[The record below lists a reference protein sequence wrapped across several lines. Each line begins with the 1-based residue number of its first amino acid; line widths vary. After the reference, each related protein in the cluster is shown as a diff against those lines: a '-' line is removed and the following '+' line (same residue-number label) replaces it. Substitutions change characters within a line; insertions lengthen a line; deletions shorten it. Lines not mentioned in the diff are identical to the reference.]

1 MGACFFCVGRF
12 DPPIPQGWVFC
23 FEDDMEKTG
32 RIHIYTGDGKGK
44 TTASVGLAVRAV
56 GQGLKVLFVQ
66 FFKEDSA
73 SSGEKEILRK
83 LGVELVRSNC
93 RHPIFTKNAD
103 VEKVKRAIEDTYM
116 LAKEKSQGCD
126 LLVLD
131 EVMSCVNGGWIES
144 EDLMTFLKDRPPHLE
159 VVLTGRDAPV
169 ELQQVSDYVTE
180 MLKIK
185 HPFDAGVKARKGI
198 EF

>member
-1 MGACFFCVGRF
+1 
-12 DPPIPQGWVFC
+12 
-23 FEDDMEKTG
+23 MERKG
-32 RIHIYTGDGKGK
+32 LVHIYTGDGKGK
-44 TTASVGLAVRAV
+44 TTASVGLAVRAA

-93 RHPIFTKNAD
+93 RHPIFTKNTD
-103 VEKVKRAIEDTYM
+103 EGKVKRAIEDTYR
-116 LAKEKSQGCD
+116 LAKEESSAFD

-131 EVMSCVNGGWIES
+131 EVMSCVNGGWIDM
-144 EDLMTFLKDRPPHLE
+144 EDLISFLKERPAGLE

-185 HPFDAGVKARKGI
+185 HPFDTGVKARKGI
-198 EF
+198 EY